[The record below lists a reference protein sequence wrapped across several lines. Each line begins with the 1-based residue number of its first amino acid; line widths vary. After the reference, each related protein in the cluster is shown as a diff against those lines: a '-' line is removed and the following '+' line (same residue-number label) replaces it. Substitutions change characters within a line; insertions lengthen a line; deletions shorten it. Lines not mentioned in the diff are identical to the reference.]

1 MLGEARMREA
11 GEGAPPVP
19 YAVLVLGSAGRGESL
34 LAMDQ
39 DNAIVFAEGVPN
51 GAEDRWFAKLGAH
64 IADILHE
71 VGVPYCQGGVMAKN
85 AAWRGSAALWRERLR
100 EWIGRSSPQDLLSVD
115 IFFDLRGVYG
125 DGAIADALWRDALDA
140 AKGELAFLKLL
151 EEAKGAIVPPLGFLG
166 FRTENGRVDLKA
178 GGLFHIVAAA
188 RILALRFH
196 VAERATP
203 ARLRGVKALHVGGDR
218 DLDAL
223 IEAHG
228 VLLAAILSQQLV
240 DIAAGRRPTN
250 SIEPRR
256 LEPAQSAALK
266 SALRSLRHVDDL
278 VRDLLTAS

>member
-1 MLGEARMREA
+1 
-11 GEGAPPVP
+11 VP

-39 DNAIVFAEGVPN
+39 DNAIVFAEGDPD
-51 GAEDRWFAKLGAH
+51 GPEDRWFAKLGTH

-71 VGVPYCQGGVMAKN
+71 VGVPYCKGGVMAKN
-85 AAWRGSAALWRERLR
+85 AAWRGSAALWRERVR

-115 IFFDLRGVYG
+115 IFFDLRGVHG
-125 DGAIADALWRDALDA
+125 DGALADTLWRDALDMA
-140 AKGELAFLKLL
+140 RGKLAFLKLL
-151 EEAKGAIVPPLGFLG
+151 QEAKGEIAPPLGLFG
-166 FRTENGRVDLKA
+166 IRTENGRVDLKA

-203 ARLRGVKALHVGGDR
+203 ARLRGVKLLHVGGDR

-223 IEAHG
+223 IDAHG
-228 VLLAAILSQQLV
+228 VLLAAILGQQLI
-240 DIAAGRRPTN
+240 DIAAGRPPAN
-250 SIEPRR
+250 SVEPRR

-266 SALRSLRHVDDL
+266 AALRGLRHVDDL